1 MKTKIDLKK
10 NERQSFWIT
19 LLSLPLGLLLWL
31 WGDRADHHG
40 YCLRNDP
47 TVAPGIDTHQAR
59 LIFTF
64 VI

>member
-1 MKTKIDLKK
+1 MDYTVVTSA
-10 NERQSFWIT
+10 RT
-19 LLSLPLGLLLWL
+19 VVVVV
-31 WGDRADHHG
+31 GDRADHHG